1 MMKQYRIGRV
11 QLPWAN
17 LDPPIRSPDYYKN
30 LELQKKA
37 KAKANGSDRRSKK
50 SIDLGSVGYTHN
62 CHWRRPMHSR
72 IKLTL

>member
-30 LELQKKA
+30 LELKKA

-50 SIDLGSVGYTHN
+50 SIDLGSVGTPTIVVGAGQ
-62 CHWRRPMHSR
+62 CIPGLS
-72 IKLTL
+72 